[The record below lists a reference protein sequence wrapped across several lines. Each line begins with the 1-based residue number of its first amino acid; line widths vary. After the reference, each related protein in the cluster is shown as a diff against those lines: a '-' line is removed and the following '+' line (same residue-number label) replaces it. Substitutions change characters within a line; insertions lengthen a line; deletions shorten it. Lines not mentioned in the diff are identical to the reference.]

1 MKQLFLL
8 RQQNTLFLGVS
19 DKEDLKNED
28 YYIELRKTSQE
39 GPALRG
45 QIQNYKNIS
54 PPKAELNAPTDR
66 DTVTI
71 DGLES
76 DLLTFDF
83 MDVGENKTVSL
94 KISDRADFQPTLY
107 ARNFGIQ
114 NNIELN
120 YKDIDSLLFNSS
132 VSIGD
137 TLRLFYQVVISD
149 GADYNVGSIRSIY
162 MVRGLVT
169 GVPDIY
175 RAQLTANHS
184 VPPRQSTA
192 FGNLTVELL
201 DTTLRVRGQ
210 IDDMMGS
217 VEGISIHIGMAG
229 RIGPSVLDLNFE
241 DLGGGSYELKTFDN
255 TFELPEFLMDTLN
268 DRSLYINVRT
278 SVFPDGEVRG
288 QILPQAEAYYYANLM
303 GSDVLEPYVTE
314 ANGAISIEVNDGKM
328 TITGSYSNLDSPYN
342 FDIQGGSHLKL
353 GLPGESGPTLF
364 SLVPIELDSL
374 NGVYQAQ
381 SNTIDITTTDI
392 DIIENRKLY
401 LEIYSDEK
409 TEGVLRGT
417 VSPILKGSFRSNLG
431 SIHHKDIMND
441 QARGVLQI
449 DLDLDNNIGV
459 YGTFLNLPNRT
470 DDFAGLIQ
478 YGYGFD
484 HQHNDILNLNANFD
498 NQDSISGNLLID
510 NNTIAASNTTINQ
523 LLHRAHY
530 INFDVIEGYGG
541 MRGQVLGL
549 AQDYY
554 FAKLNGY
561 QMMPAQG
568 GGIIKSVFAE
578 KVGDEVYLSG
588 ALENENS
595 IFSVHEEVIGNV
607 GEQFAEFNGV
617 LVGADYMLDPLSSV
631 LAGSQELYNLLQ
643 TKSIYIQHNDTS
655 ANKQLRGQIATDAR
669 YIHLGLLSGVGQTNS
684 INTQAKGRSLLVS
697 NWDGSYSLTG
707 SIKNL
712 TGGLD
717 NTTSEGMHLHFGLP
731 GQSNDVE
738 IEVLSSANNFDYTI
752 EENLLDASEE
762 FEMFLRENKIYF
774 DVNSIG
780 YPYGE
785 IRSHLRP
792 LSNYYYSAT
801 LNGQHVIANS
811 DSPASGKLN
820 VDVTNGRAVYYG
832 SYHNLSFPLGDENEA
847 SQLGYNFVFESM
859 SNVRPL
865 LLSKTDVSA
874 GTWNA
879 TDNTFVLEQAD
890 RDALENKFVH
900 IAATDIFDNI
910 IFRGRVLADIN
921 RFANTSNSTPSITG
935 DTLRIEGDLSVVY
948 DCNWAIATDDED
960 LMYKYQLS
968 MDSLFE
974 NLIYE
979 QNSLN
984 QNEVTISFVQ
994 LQNSLDNAGV
1004 AAGDTVEL
1012 FQRIYITDGS
1022 EDIYSPS
1029 SNFVAIRGIV
1039 EEPKEFFRAY
1049 LSGYQER
1056 SPVVSR
1062 GQGNIN
1068 LVLQGNLLTISG
1080 TYDNLEGALA
1090 EQLNGGAHVQIGLA
1104 GEDGPIMFA
1113 LNVSS
1118 SADATS
1124 GVINEFENIY
1134 QLSEEQIEIVRNREA
1149 YINIYS
1155 ERFLT
1160 GELRGQIL
1168 PQADNY
1174 YNASITASQFRDPSY
1189 SLDVGHLVLEVYA
1202 DSIWVSGAIDHSE
1215 GNEYAIYLGLA
1226 GDEGQK
1232 IMDLD
1237 PIIDMDNEIAL
1248 FIPGE
1253 NKIAN
1258 TSGMQVLM
1266 QNREIYVANN
1276 ENTNGVKLRGQI
1288 LPEIRAAFY
1297 SNLSGLKTVNISNSL
1312 AQGRIMVELGKEN
1325 KVSFSGVASNF
1336 QGLVSDMFLSLGLP
1350 GIEGSM
1356 VTTLTPILSMDET
1369 TISLTTANNTI
1380 SISDDL
1386 IGNLMDRELY
1396 IQTNSD
1402 NELAGEI
1409 RGQILALSPMYAE
1422 SIITGSQVSADNS
1435 SQAHGLIEMEIHP
1448 QEINL
1453 LGSVSALPMEVDDVE
1468 YISASAA
1475 LDGSILRSL
1484 NWEKNTDGDVTMGI
1498 NENRQLYNETFVS
1511 EVESNRISIRV
1522 HSPQSPMGA
1531 ARGILMPPAQALFIA
1546 PLSAA
1551 ALTERT
1557 INSGHGV
1564 AMLVLRNDTQVKFLA
1579 GVDVIPTNSLRFRFA
1594 KGLPGVFDDNPFTYL
1609 GFLPNDF
1616 GGLSFNNNNINNFT
1630 EQIINDIRQGLHH
1643 VKISSSSN
1651 NDFED
1656 YLRGQLL
1663 PIGYQSYQGTF
1674 TNYHPQGSTFSNE
1687 FGKVKAI
1694 LNGTILSVEGHISI
1708 EESEVINVW
1717 IGQGGVN
1724 ENSNLIY
1731 PIEISGEDILLQEIE
1746 AFGGDDL
1753 VNLANKQLNIVIAT
1767 DEFPNGEI
1775 RAQLIPDI
1783 NYYPSEVTIEV
1794 PIDNT
1799 NIVLQGDSSQLL
1811 TIEWVELESQDDLK
1825 YIWELSTDYN
1835 FEDIV
1840 MRVDRNANDFIS
1852 FTYDELD
1859 SLFRTDFDL
1868 ELGETVNLI
1877 HRVVVTDGS
1886 EDVYGDPYD
1895 ISFTLDEFV
1904 DVDEFDIDG
1913 LENAT
1918 LLPNFTYD
1926 GQTTLVL
1933 DLSKNKKLNIDIV
1946 NINRALLYSQEIE
1959 GNIGRQI
1966 IELGP
1971 LNLSSGKYQV
1981 IISNNI
1987 GSIKVLDW
1995 IIMK

>member
-1 MKQLFLL
+1 
-8 RQQNTLFLGVS
+8 VS
-19 DKEDLKNED
+19 
-28 YYIELRKTSQE
+28 
-39 GPALRG
+39 RG
-45 QIQNYKNIS
+45 QGNIN
-54 PPKAELNAPTDR
+54 LVLQGN
-66 DTVTI
+66 
-71 DGLES
+71 
-76 DLLTFDF
+76 LLTISGTYDNLEGALAEQLNGGAH
-83 MDVGENKTVSL
+83 VQIGLAGEDGPIMFALNVS
-94 KISDRADFQPTLY
+94 SSADATSGVINEFENIYQLSEEQIEIV
-107 ARNFGIQ
+107 RNR
-114 NNIELN
+114 E
-120 YKDIDSLLFNSS
+120 
-132 VSIGD
+132 
-137 TLRLFYQVVISD
+137 
-149 GADYNVGSIRSIY
+149 A
-162 MVRGLVT
+162 
-169 GVPDIY
+169 
-175 RAQLTANHS
+175 
-184 VPPRQSTA
+184 
-192 FGNLTVELL
+192 
-201 DTTLRVRGQ
+201 
-210 IDDMMGS
+210 
-217 VEGISIHIGMAG
+217 
-229 RIGPSVLDLNFE
+229 
-241 DLGGGSYELKTFDN
+241 
-255 TFELPEFLMDTLN
+255 
-268 DRSLYINVRT
+268 YINIYSERFLT
-278 SVFPDGEVRG
+278 GELRG
-288 QILPQAEAYYYANLM
+288 QILPQADNYYNASITASQFRDPSYSLDV
-303 GSDVLEPYVTE
+303 GHLVLEVYADSIWVS
-314 ANGAISIEVNDGKM
+314 GAIDHSEGNE
-328 TITGSYSNLDSPYN
+328 Y
-342 FDIQGGSHLKL
+342 
-353 GLPGESGPTLF
+353 
-364 SLVPIELDSL
+364 
-374 NGVYQAQ
+374 A
-381 SNTIDITTTDI
+381 
-392 DIIENRKLY
+392 
-401 LEIYSDEK
+401 IY
-409 TEGVLRGT
+409 
-417 VSPILKGSFRSNLG
+417 
-431 SIHHKDIMND
+431 
-441 QARGVLQI
+441 
-449 DLDLDNNIGV
+449 
-459 YGTFLNLPNRT
+459 
-470 DDFAGLIQ
+470 
-478 YGYGFD
+478 
-484 HQHNDILNLNANFD
+484 
-498 NQDSISGNLLID
+498 
-510 NNTIAASNTTINQ
+510 
-523 LLHRAHY
+523 
-530 INFDVIEGYGG
+530 
-541 MRGQVLGL
+541 LGL
-549 AQDYY
+549 A
-554 FAKLNGY
+554 
-561 QMMPAQG
+561 
-568 GGIIKSVFAE
+568 
-578 KVGDEVYLSG
+578 GDEGQKIMDLDPIIDMDNEIALFIPGENKIANTSG
-588 ALENENS
+588 MQVLMQNREIYVANNENT
-595 IFSVHEEVIGNV
+595 
-607 GEQFAEFNGV
+607 NGV
-617 LVGADYMLDPLSSV
+617 
-631 LAGSQELYNLLQ
+631 
-643 TKSIYIQHNDTS
+643 K
-655 ANKQLRGQIATDAR
+655 LRGQILPEIRAAF
-669 YIHLGLLSGVGQTNS
+669 YSNLSG
-684 INTQAKGRSLLVS
+684 L
-697 NWDGSYSLTG
+697 
-707 SIKNL
+707 
-712 TGGLD
+712 
-717 NTTSEGMHLHFGLP
+717 
-731 GQSNDVE
+731 
-738 IEVLSSANNFDYTI
+738 
-752 EENLLDASEE
+752 
-762 FEMFLRENKIYF
+762 
-774 DVNSIG
+774 
-780 YPYGE
+780 
-785 IRSHLRP
+785 
-792 LSNYYYSAT
+792 
-801 LNGQHVIANS
+801 
-811 DSPASGKLN
+811 
-820 VDVTNGRAVYYG
+820 
-832 SYHNLSFPLGDENEA
+832 
-847 SQLGYNFVFESM
+847 
-859 SNVRPL
+859 
-865 LLSKTDVSA
+865 
-874 GTWNA
+874 
-879 TDNTFVLEQAD
+879 
-890 RDALENKFVH
+890 
-900 IAATDIFDNI
+900 
-910 IFRGRVLADIN
+910 
-921 RFANTSNSTPSITG
+921 
-935 DTLRIEGDLSVVY
+935 
-948 DCNWAIATDDED
+948 
-960 LMYKYQLS
+960 
-968 MDSLFE
+968 
-974 NLIYE
+974 
-979 QNSLN
+979 
-984 QNEVTISFVQ
+984 
-994 LQNSLDNAGV
+994 
-1004 AAGDTVEL
+1004 
-1012 FQRIYITDGS
+1012 
-1022 EDIYSPS
+1022 
-1029 SNFVAIRGIV
+1029 
-1039 EEPKEFFRAY
+1039 KEFFRAY